1 MFSIAAGAS
10 GAGATAKK
18 AAKKAPAKK
27 AAPKAEKT
35 PRAGNLKPSPALAA
49 VIGEGPFGRGE
60 VMKLLWEYIKAHNL
74 QDPKDKRTILADA
87 KLKPIFGGE
96 DSVGMFKL
104 AGIVGG
110 HLG

>member
-1 MFSIAAGAS
+1 M
-10 GAGATAKK
+10 AKK

-87 KLKPIFGGE
+87 KLKPVFGGE